1 MKALRIYYDTKGY
14 VTWTSSLDGPGEF
27 PVSASDELATMPRGT
42 KVIAIDDEAEI
53 TSFNAATG
61 NRVVDGKL
69 VIGTPYEPAPVVTP
83 RDLAAE
89 VDDIK
94 TRLSSLEVTK

>member
-1 MKALRIYYDTKGY
+1 MKAVRIYYNASGEII
-14 VTWTSSLDGPGEF
+14 WTSALEGPGEF
-27 PVSASDELATMPRGT
+27 PTPVKDELATMPRGT
-42 KVIAIDDEAEI
+42 KVIATEDEAEI
-53 TSFNAATG
+53 ASFNTATG
-61 NRVVDGKL
+61 NRVVGGKL